1 MRQPLQHITH
11 SLFHPFT
18 FGDALKDFHH
28 PLFHLLRRIMS
39 VREPYESYEYLLIL
53 SHLFPQQLFMLTV
66 SLTDL
71 SLHTVSVDGMLKAF
85 LRNTDQDLCR
95 TVVTMSLDGLIDG
108 SQRKGGH
115 RLAAAVFK
123 ERLHQQIACHAL
135 PFPESR
141 SRCHRA
147 NLVSLPDNAEGLP
160 SSRDISPK
168 VLRCRDGGLPPWQL
182 SPWQDQTWR
191 WRSLPA

>member
-1 MRQPLQHITH
+1 MRQPLH
-11 SLFHPFT
+11 LFT
-18 FGDALKDFHH
+18 FLPFSNALQDFHH
-28 PLFHLLRRIMS
+28 PLLHLFRGVMPVCEPDESHKHLLIVGHR
-39 VREPYESYEYLLIL
+39 
-53 SHLFPQQLFMLTV
+53 FPQQLFMLTV
-66 SLTDL
+66 GLADL
-71 SLHTVSVDGMLKAF
+71 SLHTISVNSVLETF

-160 SSRDISPK
+160 SSRDISPT
-168 VLRCRDGGLPPWQL
+168 VLRCRDGDLPPWQL